1 MKDKIKKILAIDDDE
16 TNLLVL
22 KTLLFESFP
31 TVKFISATSGAEGLV
46 ICRNHR
52 PDVVLLDIVMQ
63 GMNGYEVC
71 ETIKSDKLL
80 KQIPVVMIT
89 ASKTDKESRIK
100 ALECGADAFL
110 TKPMDKPELIAQVRA
125 MLRLKAGEDRKQ
137 NEKQRLEELVKVR
150 TRNLEIELR
159 QRKKAEKEL
168 KVAFSELEQRR
179 KTESALFEEL
189 KAQVQVRRETEL
201 ALLQNKKAFQNYF
214 ENCAVGMSVT
224 SPDKKWLEVN
234 RSLCQML
241 GYTKEELKGLTWIN
255 LTYHEDVDRNL
266 ELFDKMAEGHIDRYE
281 IEKRF
286 VRKDGSLLFITLSTV
301 CERNSDGSVHHL
313 LTSYIDIT
321 EQHLAKETITRD
333 RTLLRTLIDNLPD
346 AIYVKDSQCQ
356 KIVANKADLRRMGY
370 SSESEIIGKTDVE
383 IFPGPIGIQGIEEDL
398 SVILTGTPMINSEK
412 SYFDQEGNQHWR
424 LSSKVP
430 FYDEHEKVRGLVG
443 IGYDIT
449 ERKLIEE
456 ALKKSEELYRN
467 LVEKMPDGVY
477 KSTAAGKFV
486 SANLALVTMLGY
498 DSKEELMAIDIVN
511 DLYFDVSDREQ
522 LISTQKDGGFDV
534 FRLKRKD
541 GSEIWVE
548 DNSWY
553 NTDDHGNILFHQG
566 ILRDITDRMRV
577 EHELRILSRAVE
589 QNPAS
594 IVITDTAG
602 NIEYVNPKFTT
613 LTGYSFDEV
622 LGKNPRILKSD
633 STSPDEYAGMWK
645 TLLEGGE
652 WRGEFKNKKK
662 NGEEYF
668 EIALISPIKDDYG
681 QVTHFLAVK
690 EDITEKRKDEIIIRK
705 LIKAIEQSPASTI
718 ITDAD
723 GKIEFVNTT
732 FTALTQYTLEE
743 VVNKT
748 PRIFNQGH
756 LPEPDFD
763 SMWESLK
770 AGKIWKCEYQ
780 NRRKD
785 GSAYWEDVIISSLMN
800 IKGEITNYILIMD
813 DISEKKKMLDDLM
826 TAKEIAEESNRL
838 KSAFL
843 ATMNHELR
851 TPLNHILGF
860 SEMIM
865 TNVDPEDNVSFA
877 SSIQASGQSLL
888 SIIEGVFDLALVE
901 HTNIRLRKQTFSLI
915 DQFMENKAAFDNIL
929 RTSAKQEHI
938 QLIFKP
944 DTRWLSSYI
953 TADRSKIN
961 QVLTNLFR
969 NAVKFTHKGTI
980 EFGYKIENDSKLVFY
995 VKDSGIGIP
1004 LEKQSVIF
1012 EYFRQGD
1019 DSFTR
1024 LYGGIGVGLAI
1035 SQKIARMLNGELTVV
1050 SAPGEGSTFSLSIP
1064 VELSVVN
1071 E

>member
-16 TNLLVL
+16 NNLLVL
-22 KTLLFESFP
+22 KALLFESFP
-31 TVKFISATSGAEGLV
+31 TVKFIGVTSGAEGLV

-52 PDVVLLDIVMQ
+52 PDVVLLDIVMP

-71 ETIKSDKLL
+71 ETLKSDKLL

-110 TKPMDKPELIAQVRA
+110 AKPTDKTELIAQVRA
-125 MLRLKAGEDRKQ
+125 MLRLKLGEDRKK

-168 KVAFSELEQRR
+168 KVAFTELEQRR
-179 KTESALFEEL
+179 KTEFALFEEL
-189 KAQVQVRRETEL
+189 KTQVQVRRETEL

-214 ENCAVGMSVT
+214 ENCSVGMSVT
-224 SPDKKWLEVN
+224 SPDKMWLEVN

-266 ELFDKMAEGHIDRYE
+266 ELFDKMVEGHLDRYE

-286 VRKDGSLLFITLSTV
+286 VRKDGSMLFIKLSTV
-301 CERNSDGSVHHL
+301 CERNSDRSIHHL
-313 LTSYIDIT
+313 LTSYIDLT
-321 EQHLAKETITRD
+321 EQHLAEETITRD
-333 RTLLRTLIDNLPD
+333 HVLLRTLIDNLPD
-346 AIYVKDSQCQ
+346 AIYVKDSQCL
-356 KIVANKADLRRMGY
+356 KILANKADVAYMGCT
-370 SSESEIIGKTDVE
+370 SESEAIGKTDIE
-383 IFPGPIGIQGIEEDL
+383 IFPGPEGIRGLEEDL
-398 SVILTGTPMINSEK
+398 SVILTGIPLMNCEK

-424 LSSKVP
+424 RSSKIA
-430 FYDEHEKVRGLVG
+430 FYDEHEKVQGLVG
-443 IGYDIT
+443 IGGDIT

-477 KSTAAGKFV
+477 KSTAAGKFISV
-486 SANLALVTMLGY
+486 NPALVTMLGY
-498 DSKEELMAIDIVN
+498 DSKEELMAIDIIS
-511 DLYFDVSDREQ
+511 DLYFDVNDREH

-541 GSEIWVE
+541 GSEVWVE

-553 NTDDHGNILFHQG
+553 NTDDNGNILFHLG

-577 EHELRILSRAVE
+577 EHEVRILSRAVE

-633 STSPDEYAGMWK
+633 STSSDEYSGMWK
-645 TLLEGGE
+645 TILAGGE

-668 EIALISPIKDDYG
+668 ENALISPIKDENG
-681 QVTHFLAVK
+681 KVTHFLAVK

-705 LIKAIEQSPASTI
+705 LIKAIEQSPVSTI
-718 ITDAD
+718 ITDAK
-723 GKIEFVNTT
+723 GRIEFVNVT
-732 FTALTQYTLEE
+732 FTALTQYTLED
-743 VVNKT
+743 VVNKA
-748 PRIFNQGH
+748 PRIFNRGH
-756 LPEPDFD
+756 IPEADFD
-763 SMWESLK
+763 SMWERLK
-770 AGKIWKCEYQ
+770 AGEVWKCEYQ

-785 GSAYWEDVIISSLMN
+785 GSVYWEDVIISSLMN
-800 IKGEITNYILIMD
+800 GKGEISNFILIMD
-813 DISEKKKMLDDLM
+813 DITEKKKMLDDLM

-865 TNVDPEDNVSFA
+865 TSVDPDDNISFA
-877 SSIQASGQSLL
+877 SSIQTSGQSLL

-901 HTNIRLRKQTFSLI
+901 HTNIKLRKQTFSLI

-929 RTSAKQEHI
+929 RTSAKQEQI

-961 QVLTNLFR
+961 QILTNLFR

-1004 LEKQSVIF
+1004 LDKQEIIF
-1012 EYFRQGD
+1012 DFFRQGD

-1024 LYGGIGVGLAI
+1024 IYGGIGVGLAI
-1035 SQKIARMLNGELTVV
+1035 SKKIAKVLNGELKVI
-1050 SAPGEGSTFSLSIP
+1050 SEPGKGSTFSLSVP
-1064 VELSVVN
+1064 VELADIG

>member
-16 TNLLVL
+16 INLLVL
-22 KTLLFESFP
+22 KTILFESFP

-100 ALECGADAFL
+100 ALESGADAFL

-125 MLRLKAGEDRKQ
+125 MLRLKQGEDRKQ

-241 GYTKEELKGLTWIN
+241 GYTKEELKGLNWID

-301 CERNSDGSVHHL
+301 CERNSDGSVHNL

-370 SSESEIIGKTDVE
+370 NSESEIIGKTDVE
-383 IFPGPIGIQGIEEDL
+383 IFPGPVGIQGIEEDL

-412 SYFDQEGNQHWR
+412 SYFDQEGNHHWR

-430 FYDEHEKVRGLVG
+430 FYDENEKVRGLVG

-486 SANLALVTMLGY
+486 SANPALVTMLGY
-498 DSKEELMAIDIVN
+498 NSKEELMAIDI
-511 DLYFDVSDREQ
+511 
-522 LISTQKDGGFDV
+522 
-534 FRLKRKD
+534 
-541 GSEIWVE
+541 
-548 DNSWY
+548 
-553 NTDDHGNILFHQG
+553 
-566 ILRDITDRMRV
+566 
-577 EHELRILSRAVE
+577 
-589 QNPAS
+589 
-594 IVITDTAG
+594 
-602 NIEYVNPKFTT
+602 
-613 LTGYSFDEV
+613 
-622 LGKNPRILKSD
+622 
-633 STSPDEYAGMWK
+633 
-645 TLLEGGE
+645 
-652 WRGEFKNKKK
+652 
-662 NGEEYF
+662 
-668 EIALISPIKDDYG
+668 IKDICIDT
-681 QVTHFLAVK
+681 VIK
-690 EDITEKRKDEIIIRK
+690 ITC
-705 LIKAIEQSPASTI
+705 PAAT
-718 ITDAD
+718 
-723 GKIEFVNTT
+723 V
-732 FTALTQYTLEE
+732 
-743 VVNKT
+743 
-748 PRIFNQGH
+748 RIN
-756 LPEPDFD
+756 
-763 SMWESLK
+763 
-770 AGKIWKCEYQ
+770 
-780 NRRKD
+780 
-785 GSAYWEDVIISSLMN
+785 
-800 IKGEITNYILIMD
+800 
-813 DISEKKKMLDDLM
+813 
-826 TAKEIAEESNRL
+826 
-838 KSAFL
+838 
-843 ATMNHELR
+843 
-851 TPLNHILGF
+851 
-860 SEMIM
+860 
-865 TNVDPEDNVSFA
+865 
-877 SSIQASGQSLL
+877 
-888 SIIEGVFDLALVE
+888 
-901 HTNIRLRKQTFSLI
+901 
-915 DQFMENKAAFDNIL
+915 
-929 RTSAKQEHI
+929 
-938 QLIFKP
+938 
-944 DTRWLSSYI
+944 
-953 TADRSKIN
+953 
-961 QVLTNLFR
+961 
-969 NAVKFTHKGTI
+969 
-980 EFGYKIENDSKLVFY
+980 
-995 VKDSGIGIP
+995 
-1004 LEKQSVIF
+1004 
-1012 EYFRQGD
+1012 
-1019 DSFTR
+1019 
-1024 LYGGIGVGLAI
+1024 
-1035 SQKIARMLNGELTVV
+1035 
-1050 SAPGEGSTFSLSIP
+1050 
-1064 VELSVVN
+1064 
-1071 E
+1071 